1 MELAEVLTQAG
12 LPVVSVSKAIID
24 SFISACPSIHLLNP
38 HLLRNLL
45 IRRKRGFRSREEAI
59 LVLEYCLSDMEDPSF
74 YDKLQGLSILPVANG
89 SFTTFN
95 KRGEGERVFFTSQIE
110 FDLLKD
116 SIPHLVIDNSL
127 PYGVLKKLYDIAYSA
142 RMNLYLFTCNFLLE
156 LLPRILPPEW
166 QHAKQLSW
174 FPEQQGQP
182 SVQWMMSLWNF
193 LRHSCE
199 DISIFAKWP
208 ILPLVDGKV
217 VQLGNASNVVRDD
230 GWSENM
236 YSLLQKLG
244 CFFLRSDMQIEHP
257 QLANFVQESTAAGV
271 LNAMQSVA
279 SNLQDI
285 KELFMGISLAEAH
298 ELRSFLFQSKWF
310 SGNQITSSHMSTIR
324 NLPIFESYKSR
335 ELVNLTNPRKWLK
348 PEGVH
353 EDLLSA
359 SFIRTESAKERSI
372 LVSYFDIK
380 EPEKVDF
387 YKDHVLPLMS
397 EFVSQPA
404 VVSAVIHDVKLLI
417 DNDNSAR
424 ATLCETPFV
433 LAANGEWVQP
443 SRSVSL
449 LHSSLPSYFSLT
461 SIFDNVYYL
470 VQEVIFGFSSGF
482 MIPVCLSYRSC

>member
-1 MELAEVLTQAG
+1 M
-12 LPVVSVSKAIID
+12 
-24 SFISACPSIHLLNP
+24 
-38 HLLRNLL
+38 
-45 IRRKRGFRSREEAI
+45 
-59 LVLEYCLSDMEDPSF
+59 
-74 YDKLQGLSILPVANG
+74 
-89 SFTTFN
+89 
-95 KRGEGERVFFTSQIE
+95 
-110 FDLLKD
+110 
-116 SIPHLVIDNSL
+116 
-127 PYGVLKKLYDIAYSA
+127 
-142 RMNLYLFTCNFLLE
+142 
-156 LLPRILPPEW
+156 
-166 QHAKQLSW
+166 
-174 FPEQQGQP
+174 
-182 SVQWMMSLWNF
+182 
-193 LRHSCE
+193 HSCE

-285 KELFMGISLAEAH
+285 KELFTGISLAEAH

-380 EPEKVDF
+380 EPQKVDF
-387 YKDHVLPLMS
+387 YKDHVLPRMS

-404 VVSAVIHDVKLLI
+404 VVSAVIRDVKLLI

-424 ATLCETPFV
+424 AALCETPFV
-433 LAANGEWVQP
+433 LAGNGEWVQP